1 MFGKTTESGMKK
13 AVMSHCILVDSFAP
27 DIVLL

>member
-1 MFGKTTESGMKK
+1 MFGKTESGMKK